1 MFERQK
7 NIKMLVPLDGSVGA
21 ERAIPLA
28 ARLARASGGS
38 IIFVCVVLPATE
50 LGKYAKSPSA
60 RWELQAV
67 ETHRAEAASY
77 LTRTMLN
84 YAADLVGIDTEQE
97 VATGLPSPTIF
108 SAARLQHVDLIV
120 MCSHRE
126 SGLQRWIFGSVAQEA
141 IRHSP
146 VPVLILNE
154 HAAVLPLPRAAH
166 PLRVLVA
173 LDGSPLA
180 EAALEPAA
188 QLVSLLAA
196 PAQGA
201 MHLLH
206 VVDLPP
212 SEGKTRSQAHIDA
225 LMREQARQE
234 AESYLKTVA
243 DRLHEGTAL
252 ALKLTITTS
261 VVVSADV
268 VGTVV
273 KQAEQPEDDEQG
285 GGCDLIALASH
296 GHGGL
301 QRLLMGSVPEG
312 IFDSTQLPLLVV
324 RPQETATQ

>member
-1 MFERQK
+1 MFERV
-7 NIKMLVPLDGSVGA
+7 LVPLDGSAGA

-28 ARLARASGGS
+28 ARLVRATGGS
-38 IIFVCVVLPATE
+38 IIFVRVVLPPAE
-50 LGKYAKSPSA
+50 VGKYAKSPSVI
-60 RWELQAV
+60 WEREAV
-67 ETHRAEAASY
+67 ETHRAEATSY
-77 LTRTMLN
+77 LTHTMLN
-84 YAADLVGIDTEQE
+84 YAADLVGINTEQE
-97 VATGLPSPTIF
+97 VVTGLPSPTIF
-108 SAARLQHVDLIV
+108 TEASLQHVDLIV

-126 SGLQRWIFGSVAQEA
+126 SGLQRWVFGSVAQEA
-141 IRHSP
+141 IRYSS

-154 HAAVLPLPRAAH
+154 HAAGLPQLHAAH

-201 MHLLH
+201 MHLLR

-234 AESYLKTVA
+234 AESYLRKVA
-243 DRLHEGTAL
+243 NHLHKGTAP
-252 ALKLTITTS
+252 ASKLTVTTS
-261 VVVSADV
+261 VIVSPDV
-268 VGTVV
+268 VGTVI
-273 KQAEQPEDDEQG
+273 KQAEQPEDGEQG

-312 IFDSTQLPLLVV
+312 IFASTQLPLLIV
-324 RPQETATQ
+324 RPQETATQSDSS

>member
-1 MFERQK
+1 MFERL
-7 NIKMLVPLDGSVGA
+7 LVPLDGSVGA
-21 ERAIPLA
+21 ELAIPLA
-28 ARLARASGGS
+28 ARLARATGGS
-38 IIFVCVVLPATE
+38 IIFVCVVLPAAE

-60 RWELQAV
+60 LWEREAV
-67 ETHRAEAASY
+67 ETHSAEAASY
-77 LTRTMLN
+77 LTRVMLN
-84 YAADLVGIDTEQE
+84 HAADLVGIDTEQE
-97 VATGLPSPTIF
+97 VAIGLPSPTIF
-108 SAARLQHVDLIV
+108 TEARLQHVDLIV

-126 SGLQRWIFGSVAQEA
+126 SGLQRWVFGSVAQEA

-154 HAAVLPLPRAAH
+154 HAAGLPLPRVAH

-180 EAALEPAA
+180 EAALELAA
-188 QLVSLLAA
+188 QLVSLLSA

-201 MHLLH
+201 MHLLR

-212 SEGKTRSQAHIDA
+212 TEGKTRSQAHIDA
-225 LMREQARQE
+225 LMQEQARQE

-243 DRLHEGTAL
+243 DRLHKGTAL
-252 ALKLTITTS
+252 ALKLTVTTS

-268 VGTVV
+268 VGTVI
-273 KQAEQPEDDEQG
+273 KQAEQPEDAEQG

-312 IFDSTQLPLLVV
+312 IFGSTQLPLLIV
-324 RPQETATQ
+324 RPQETATQSGSV